1 MRLGAAAANGL
12 DVYQTLVSRAQE
24 LARVGLALFGMARS
38 LEQGQSKP
46 AAEALDGILAQ
57 LLRVA
62 LDFLARTFGLDK
74 LPKLLR
80 LGLQALRR
88 PVEKGVNWVL
98 EKIIQ
103 LARKAWQAVKK
114 GGAAAAQAGRQ
125 AVGAVKGFF
134 GVRTEFDAGP
144 EHHSLYFQKRNGSTV
159 LIMESTPTEVNEF
172 LVNLENHYPVGT
184 SKRQE
189 IQAVKD
195 YLVTY
200 QPTYQQLGS
209 GTLSEAQRQLYYR
222 LLLKKN
228 VKLSGMLSKLLGKDE
243 HATLDD
249 MNKPKNLIHDENR
262 YKLEG
267 TTGIFANSLQ
277 TAGDELVFDH
287 QPQAEVLRIAARLT
301 VPSTAS
307 RPRQL
312 LFDPA
317 QGYTAMAER
326 VSDEE
331 VTKGYA
337 ILLSTPR
344 HTQGRTFF
352 GKGRS
357 NALRFRKLTDAIIAD
372 PNTSDQQKRNAVG
385 ELLKAE
391 LKADAQ
397 VMIDL
402 MQENLSKDEFDDFK
416 LWGDIEGGWKLNKK
430 SPAAPGVRDKFP
442 SGKPADDPYRKEI
455 KRRIARRII
464 QGEQELLAQPMDKL
478 KSK

>member
-1 MRLGAAAANGL
+1 VA
-12 DVYQTLVSRAQE
+12 RARE
-24 LARVGLALFGMARS
+24 LAQVGHTLFALAGS
-38 LEQGQSKP
+38 LAQGAVAP
-46 AAEALDGILAQ
+46 AAQALEAVLAR
-57 LLRVA
+57 LLPVA

-88 PVEKGVNWVL
+88 PIDKGIDWVL
-98 EKIIQ
+98 GKIVR
-103 LARKAWQAVKK
+103 LAKNAGKAGKK
-114 GGAAAAQAGRQ
+114 GGAAAAQAGQQ
-125 AVGAVKGFF
+125 AVGTVKGFF
-134 GVRTEFDAGP
+134 GVRTEFAAGP
-144 EHHSLYFQKRNGSTV
+144 EHHSLYFAQRNGSTV

-189 IQAVKD
+189 VQAIKD

-337 ILLSTPR
+337 ILLSTPDIR
-344 HTQGRTFF
+344 RDAHFL
-352 GKGRS
+352 GKEEVTRFASRS
-357 NALRFRKLTDAIIAD
+357 
-372 PNTSDQQKRNAVG
+372 
-385 ELLKAE
+385 
-391 LKADAQ
+391 
-397 VMIDL
+397 
-402 MQENLSKDEFDDFK
+402 
-416 LWGDIEGGWKLNKK
+416 
-430 SPAAPGVRDKFP
+430 
-442 SGKPADDPYRKEI
+442 
-455 KRRIARRII
+455 
-464 QGEQELLAQPMDKL
+464 
-478 KSK
+478 